1 MHRAAPFPRL
11 TCMSVQT
18 VTRAIESALEPEHLY
33 RKLTNAFLIPRW
45 APVFADKVEHVQG
58 NLYRLTKGGDVFNL
72 ELITNEGGLT
82 VDYLRPMAD
91 GKRGGAYIRVTPRPL
106 NGSVVVMTVP
116 VGSNTSPDQVAA
128 VLEQELTTLI
138 DLV

>member
-1 MHRAAPFPRL
+1 MHHALQFPHL

-18 VTRAIESALEPEHLY
+18 VTRAIESPLEPEHIY
-33 RKLTNAFLIPRW
+33 RKLTNVFLIPRW

-72 ELITNEGGLT
+72 ELITSESGLT
-82 VDYLRPMAD
+82 VDYLRSMAN

-116 VGSNTSPDQVAA
+116 VGSNTSPDQVAEG
-128 VLEQELTTLI
+128 LEQELAALI
-138 DLV
+138 GLD